1 MFTCELCKKDKE
13 GRKYVYASS
22 TRRVKILVC
31 SACHAEKVNAM
42 NAKAAEVLGTPNI
55 VTGVLQPSKEE

>member
-1 MFTCELCKKDKE
+1 MFTCELCKEEKD

-31 SACHAEKVNAM
+31 SACHASKIDAM
-42 NAKAAEVLGTPNI
+42 NAKAAEMLGSPNI